1 MNKSLKNKVVF
12 ITGASSGIGYSTCIA
27 LSKLKV
33 KIAFASRRINI
44 LKKLEK
50 KLKEETDTC
59 LLNFC
64 ITDHKSTEKAV
75 KKVLKKWGRID
86 VLINNAG
93 ILRKGHFHK
102 NTIKDLDY
110 IMKVNYLG
118 PAALTKYVLS
128 GMLKKKSGHIINVSS
143 IGGHIGFP
151 FIAGYTA
158 SKFAL
163 TGFTESLRREYLK
176 SGIYFSTFSPGT
188 VNTPMI
194 ADSMRRKGFKQVT
207 KRIPSERAANYIISN
222 CIFKKEKEVIVGEI
236 PSFFSKFLKFFPDM
250 LDFAIYHLYRIYHP
264 IAKKEY
270 VALKHK
276 KQK

>member
-1 MNKSLKNKVVF
+1 MYKSLKNKVVF

-27 LSKLKV
+27 LSKHKV
-33 KIAFASRRINI
+33 KLAFASRRKNI

-50 KLKEETDTC
+50 KLEVKTDTC

-75 KKVLKKWGRID
+75 KKVIKKWGRID
-86 VLINNAG
+86 ILINNAG
-93 ILRKGHFHK
+93 ILSKGHFHK
-102 NTIKDLDY
+102 NTINDLDY

-118 PAALTKYVLS
+118 PATLTKYVLME
-128 GMLKKKSGHIINVSS
+128 MLKKKNGHIVNVSS
-143 IGGHIGFP
+143 IGGLIGFP

-176 SGIYFSTFSPGT
+176 SGISFSTFSPGT
-188 VNTPMI
+188 VDTPMI
-194 ADSMRRKGFKQVT
+194 ADSMKRKDFKKITQHMS
-207 KRIPSERAANYIISN
+207 PDRAANYIISN
-222 CIFKKEKEVIVGEI
+222 CILKKKKEVIVGEI
-236 PSFFSKFLKFFPDM
+236 PSFFSKFLKFFPDIIDI
-250 LDFAIYHLYRIYHP
+250 LIYHLYRIYHP

-270 VALKHK
+270 IALKQK
-276 KQK
+276 K

>member
-1 MNKSLKNKVVF
+1 MYKSLKNKVVF

-27 LSKLKV
+27 LSKHKV
-33 KIAFASRRINI
+33 KLAFASRRKNI

-50 KLKEETDTC
+50 KLEVKTDTC

-75 KKVLKKWGRID
+75 KKVIKKWGRID
-86 VLINNAG
+86 ILINNAG
-93 ILRKGHFHK
+93 ILSKGHFHK
-102 NTIKDLDY
+102 NTINDLDY

-118 PAALTKYVLS
+118 PAALTKYVLME
-128 GMLKKKSGHIINVSS
+128 MLKKKSGHIVNVSS
-143 IGGHIGFP
+143 IGGLIGFP

-176 SGIYFSTFSPGT
+176 SGISFSTFSPGT
-188 VNTPMI
+188 VDTPMI
-194 ADSMRRKGFKQVT
+194 ADSMKRKGFKKITQHMS
-207 KRIPSERAANYIISN
+207 PDRAANYIISN
-222 CIFKKEKEVIVGEI
+222 CILKKKKEVIVGEI
-236 PSFFSKFLKFFPDM
+236 PSFFSKFLKFFPNIIDI
-250 LDFAIYHLYRIYHP
+250 LIYHLYRIYHP

-270 VALKHK
+270 IALKQK
-276 KQK
+276 K